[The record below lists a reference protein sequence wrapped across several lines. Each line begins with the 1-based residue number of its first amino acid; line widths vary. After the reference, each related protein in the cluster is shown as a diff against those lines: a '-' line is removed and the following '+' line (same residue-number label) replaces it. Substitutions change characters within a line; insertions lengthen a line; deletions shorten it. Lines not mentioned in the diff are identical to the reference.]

1 MKKKLITI
9 IRQVTYAIFLFAIG
23 CLFFFAC
30 QDDDNSRPPVIERV
44 RLSDPSTAE
53 SSLEKA
59 TLGSTLAIV
68 GRNLAST
75 RAVYLN
81 NYEVSVNA
89 AYATNSYLLVNVPD
103 SVPTIAKDPNV
114 PNELRVV
121 TNFGETT
128 FPFQI
133 LPPAPQIQQISNEF
147 VKAGESVTL
156 YGKYFFFVDSVFVP
170 GAPPMTSG
178 LTSSSDGSSLTFTL
192 PQGFDPTQG
201 DVVVHSQSGS
211 SQTSRATKF
220 YTGTGIFENFDDIY
234 PWGWGLNNQTNV
246 TTTSPG
252 NVIAPIDNKFALIN
266 MTLPPSWGWS
276 NDKVLDITDWGGAQI
291 FPTAYDAATPASSF
305 DLKME
310 IAVVGSSLNGV
321 VLQVNFPRENGTFST
336 NVTLTDFVRSTDG
349 KWYTVT
355 VPLNSL
361 ATSGGAKLGTYA
373 DVLSNGE
380 GKTHEIQFVIA
391 NASVSALATTM
402 AIDNIRIVKVQ

>member
-1 MKKKLITI
+1 MKKKLIVV
-9 IRQVTYAIFLFAIG
+9 RQVTYTIFLFVIG
-23 CLFFFAC
+23 CSFFLAC
-30 QDDDNSRPPVIERV
+30 QDDDNSGPPVIERV

-89 AYATNSYLLVNVPD
+89 AYATNNYLLVNVPD

-147 VKAGESVTL
+147 AKAGESVTL

-170 GAPPMTSG
+170 GASPMTSG
-178 LTSSSDGSSLTFTL
+178 FTSSSDGSSLTFTL

-220 YTGTGIFENFDDIY
+220 YKGTGIFENFDDIY

-252 NVIAPIDNKFALIN
+252 NVIAPIDKRFALIN

-291 FPTAYDAATPASSF
+291 FPTSYDATTPASSF

-310 IAVVGSSLNGV
+310 IAVVGSSLNDV
-321 VLQVNFPRENGTFST
+321 VLQVNFPRENGTFSA
-336 NVTLTDFVRSTDG
+336 NVTLSDFVRSTDG

-355 VPLNSL
+355 VPLSNL

-373 DVLSNGE
+373 DVLSNGA